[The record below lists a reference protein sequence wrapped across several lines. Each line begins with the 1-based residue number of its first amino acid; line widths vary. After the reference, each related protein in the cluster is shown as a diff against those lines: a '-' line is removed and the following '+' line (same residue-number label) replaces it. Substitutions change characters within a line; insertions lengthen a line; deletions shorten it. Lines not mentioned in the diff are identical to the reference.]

1 MKLSLEG
8 KTAVVTG
15 AAKGIGRSIAERLAE
30 SGAAVG
36 IIDFDK
42 TAGLKAQEEMKEKGY
57 ACVFA
62 EADVSDYDSM
72 VRAKEELEN
81 HFGKIDIL
89 VINAGVSRKHTIA
102 EIDAAEW
109 DRVLAINLS
118 GSFYTV
124 KAFYDCFAEKTPEDE
139 GRIIFIT
146 SGSGITGTG
155 GGAHYAASKSGQHG
169 LMRTVSK
176 EFGKNGVNVNAI
188 APGYFMTDP
197 NKEFFKADPGFYDV
211 ALGMIPVGKMGNP
224 EQLAGTLLYLS
235 SSASDYVHGSILI
248 VDGGYTVW

>member
-42 TAGLKAQEEMKEKGY
+42 AAGLNAQEEMKEKGY

-62 EADVSDYDSM
+62 AADVSDYDSM

-155 GGAHYAASKSGQHG
+155 GGAH
-169 LMRTVSK
+169 
-176 EFGKNGVNVNAI
+176 
-188 APGYFMTDP
+188 
-197 NKEFFKADPGFYDV
+197 
-211 ALGMIPVGKMGNP
+211 
-224 EQLAGTLLYLS
+224 
-235 SSASDYVHGSILI
+235 
-248 VDGGYTVW
+248 

>member
-1 MKLSLEG
+1 MNLNLHG

-30 SGAAVG
+30 SEAAVG

-42 TAGLKAQEEMKEKGY
+42 AAGLKAQEELKEKGY
-57 ACVFA
+57 DCVFA
-62 EADVSDYDSM
+62 AADVSNYDSM
-72 VRAKEELEN
+72 VRAKEELEGAL
-81 HFGKIDIL
+81 GKTDIL

-109 DRVLAINLS
+109 DKVLAINLS

-124 KAFYDCFAEKTPEDE
+124 KAFYDCFASKAPEDE

-169 LMRTVSK
+169 LMRAVSK
-176 EFGKNGVNVNAI
+176 EFGKNGVTVNAI
-188 APGYFMTDP
+188 APRVIVTELFDTLYPTEESKANLVSQIPIGRFGY
-197 NKEFFKADPGFYDV
+197 
-211 ALGMIPVGKMGNP
+211 P
-224 EQLAGTLLYLS
+224 EDIANLACFLAAPES
-235 SSASDYVHGSILI
+235 SYIHGQIILM
-248 VDGGYTVW
+248 DGGRTY

>member
-1 MKLSLEG
+1 MNLSLKG

-15 AAKGIGRSIAERLAE
+15 AAKGIGRSIAEKMAE

-42 TAGLKAQEEMKEKGY
+42 ATGFAAQEEFTAKGY
-57 ACVFA
+57 KCVFA
-62 EADVSDYDSM
+62 AADVSNYESL
-72 VRAKEELEN
+72 VQAKQQLVDA
-81 HFGKIDIL
+81 FGKIDIL

-102 EIDAAEW
+102 EIEPAEW
-109 DRVLAINLS
+109 ERVISINLS

-124 KAFYDCFAEKTPEDE
+124 KAFYDCFADKKPEDE
-139 GRIIFIT
+139 GRIIFVT

-188 APGYFMTDP
+188 APRVIVTDLFDTLYP
-197 NKEFFKADPGFYDV
+197 NEETK
-211 ALGMIPVGKMGNP
+211 
-224 EQLAGTLLYLS
+224 EQLMAKIPIGRFGYPEDIANLACFLAAPES
-235 SSASDYVHGSILI
+235 SYIHGQIILM
-248 VDGGYTVW
+248 DGGRTL

>member
-1 MKLSLEG
+1 MNLSLEG

-15 AAKGIGRSIAERLAE
+15 AAKGIGRSIAMRMAE

-42 TAGLKAQEEMKEKGY
+42 AAGAAVQKEFMEKGH

-62 EADVSDYDSM
+62 SADVSDYES
-72 VRAKEELEN
+72 VVHAKEELTAAL
-81 HFGKIDIL
+81 GKIDIL
-89 VINAGVSRKHTIA
+89 VINAGVSRKHTID

-109 DRVLAINLS
+109 DRVLSINLS

-124 KAFYDCFAEKTPEDE
+124 KAFYDCFAAKTPEEE

-169 LMRTVSK
+169 LMRAVSK
-176 EFGKNGVNVNAI
+176 ELGKNGVTVNAI
-188 APGYFMTDP
+188 APRVIVTELFDTLYPTEESKEKLMSQIPIGRFGY
-197 NKEFFKADPGFYDV
+197 
-211 ALGMIPVGKMGNP
+211 P
-224 EQLAGTLLYLS
+224 EDIANLACFLAAPES
-235 SSASDYVHGSILI
+235 SYIHGQIILM
-248 VDGGYTVW
+248 DGGRTY